1 MKAPLLF
8 IWISSVSV
16 ILVVVVVVV
25 VVVRSVMS
33 RYIELK
39 GMMTWQLLLYY
50 KFLRGLKY
58 GRGYGVSH

>member
-16 ILVVVVVVV
+16 ILVVV